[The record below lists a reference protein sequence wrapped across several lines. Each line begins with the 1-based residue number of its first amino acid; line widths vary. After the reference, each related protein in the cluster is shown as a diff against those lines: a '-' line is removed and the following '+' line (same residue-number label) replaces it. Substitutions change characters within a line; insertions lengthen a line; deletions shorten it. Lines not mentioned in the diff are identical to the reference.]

1 MKPAK
6 SLGAF
11 VALLLAVWPL
21 AAQNSHSS
29 GAVSAD
35 LLRHPIGEKVR
46 SLLRK
51 AMDTID
57 TGDHAAAIK
66 QLLEVL
72 SKYPESAAYVHSLL
86 GVEYMKTDQFQAAV
100 DSFEQAVTLLP
111 HDAINRHNLAV
122 SLLCVHDVGRGA
134 QEARRA
140 LELDPGNP
148 TIRALVNALESA
160 KKQMLQREP
169 TIE

>member
-1 MKPAK
+1 M
-6 SLGAF
+6 
-11 VALLLAVWPL
+11 
-21 AAQNSHSS
+21 
-29 GAVSAD
+29 
-35 LLRHPIGEKVR
+35 
-46 SLLRK
+46 LRK
-51 AMDTID
+51 ALDTID